1 MVSRLATVTLLTHHS
16 WLTATPA
23 VAITLC
29 AERAYRTTVTWR
41 AGFMAHKAEE
51 ILPAPLTVG
60 TICVTLA
67 VGTVATMAGGP
78 I

>member
-1 MVSRLATVTLLTHHS
+1 MPRKQSFFSGETRSTSVCLSIHQADAGGLT
-16 WLTATPA
+16 
-23 VAITLC
+23 
-29 AERAYRTTVTWR
+29 YRTTVTWR